1 VNLAV
6 SLEALHTQKPSVNIS
21 ISFLP
26 SYPFNQL
33 IKTPPSTSKSYPLSL
48 TRSTSPKIPFS
59 ANSYTTKSSKI
70 LIFHTTPPHHKT
82 KLPPTTKREA
92 HKNKKSCR
100 RPRDS
105 NSCPRMDLIPRI
117 VCSRG
122 KFESNALT
130 TRPERQNVEHDFGL
144 VYDLVES
151 CHVMDVIL
159 SHGMGEE

>member
-1 VNLAV
+1 
-6 SLEALHTQKPSVNIS
+6 
-21 ISFLP
+21 
-26 SYPFNQL
+26 
-33 IKTPPSTSKSYPLSL
+33 
-48 TRSTSPKIPFS
+48 
-59 ANSYTTKSSKI
+59 
-70 LIFHTTPPHHKT
+70 
-82 KLPPTTKREA
+82 
-92 HKNKKSCR
+92 
-100 RPRDS
+100 
-105 NSCPRMDLIPRI
+105 MDLIPRI